1 MKDAEVK
8 SEGGDRREGKA
19 HFKKKGGNKN
29 KGKEQQ
35 QSTADEAFRG
45 IGFSIHREG
54 PELYLR
60 TIERLRL
67 YISSEHTSKCMSST
81 TIHYCQGWQGL

>member
-29 KGKEQQ
+29 KGKKQ

-60 TIERLRL
+60 TIERLGL
-67 YISSEHTSKCMSST
+67 YVSMQFKNGADVKMCLKKERMI
-81 TIHYCQGWQGL
+81 

>member
-29 KGKEQQ
+29 KGKKQQ
-35 QSTADEAFRG
+35 QSTADEA
-45 IGFSIHREG
+45 EA
-54 PELYLR
+54 
-60 TIERLRL
+60 
-67 YISSEHTSKCMSST
+67 
-81 TIHYCQGWQGL
+81 